1 MISDNNTNEIK
12 VDDQDVKDST
22 FIPESIQ
29 NFDEL
34 DIPCDLLRGIF
45 GYGFESPSPIQSTAI
60 LPIIAKRNLIAQAQ
74 SGTGKTG
81 AFTVGCLALIDLKI
95 KQTQVL
101 ILSPTRELA
110 GQIAEVVIKIGAM
123 MSGLH
128 VKTIIG
134 GTHIRDDALNLKNMV
149 PHVIVGCPGRVH
161 DMIGRKYINLVG
173 LKLIILDE
181 ADEMLSIGFED
192 QVYNIFQC
200 LPESAQVALFSATL
214 PPNILRLS
222 EKFMHDPVNISVA
235 PEKLSLDG
243 IKQNYVL
250 VHDDQ
255 QKYDTIKDLY
265 QNISMAQCIIYCNT
279 VSRVTHLYEAMTND
293 SFPVCCIHGKQE
305 KADRD
310 KAFQAFKCGECRVL
324 ISSDITARGIDV
336 QQVNMVINFDVP
348 SNMQTY
354 LHRIGRSGRWGRK
367 GTAINLATKRDKFLL
382 EDLEGYY
389 CCQIGELTDELLNN
403 KI

>member
-1 MISDNNTNEIK
+1 MNLSSAPKEEEEEEEVKQESVAIK
-12 VDDQDVKDST
+12 
-22 FIPESIQ
+22 

-34 DIPCDLLRGIF
+34 EISSNLLRGIF
-45 GYGFESPSPIQSTAI
+45 GYGFETPSPIQSTAI
-60 LPIIAKRNLIAQAQ
+60 LPMIEKRNLIAQAQ

-81 AFTVGCLALIDLKI
+81 AFTIGSLSLINLEK

-110 GQIAEVVIKIGAM
+110 TQSAEVATKIGAM
-123 MSGLH
+123 MPDLH
-128 VKTIIG
+128 IKTIIG
-134 GTHIRDDALNLKNMV
+134 GTAIRDDARELQNTV
-149 PHVIVGCPGRVH
+149 PHVVVGCPGRVQ
-161 DMIGRKYINLVG
+161 DMIRRRYIDLSA
-173 LKLIILDE
+173 LQLIVLDE
-181 ADEMLSIGFED
+181 ADEMLSVGFEE
-192 QVYNIFQC
+192 QVYHIFQA

-222 EKFMHDPVNISVA
+222 EKFMRDPVNISVA

-243 IKQNYVL
+243 IKQSYVL
-250 VHDDQ
+250 LEGDQ
-255 QKYDTIKDLY
+255 QKYDTLKDLY

-279 VSRVTHLYEAMTND
+279 VGRVEQLYEAMTND
-293 SFPVCCIHGKQE
+293 SFPCCCIHGKQE

-310 KAFQAFKCGECRVL
+310 RAFQAFKSGESRVL

-367 GTAINLATKRDKFLL
+367 GTAINLATKRDKFVL

-389 CCQIGELTDELLNN
+389 CCQIGELTEELLNN
-403 KI
+403 NQQN